1 LNLLAN
7 FIDNL
12 THGAAIGGGFAVS
25 PLVGV
30 TTLAGIIIHEIP
42 HEMGDFA
49 ILLRSGF
56 DRWQATKAQIITGL
70 GGILGASI
78 ALFYSNSVHSMSTF
92 LLNFFG
98 NSRFRLGTLWVLPF
112 TSGAF
117 LYVALVKTVPD
128 LLKEN
133 DLM

>member
-1 LNLLAN
+1 M
-7 FIDNL
+7 
-12 THGAAIGGGFAVS
+12 
-25 PLVGV
+25 

-49 ILLRSGF
+49 ILLKSGF
-56 DRWQATKAQIITGL
+56 DRWQATKAQMITGF
-70 GGILGASI
+70 GGILGASF
-78 ALFYSNSVHSMSTF
+78 ALFYSNSVHSMSIYLSNSF
-92 LLNFFG
+92 LIFYLL
-98 NSRFRLGTLWVLPF
+98 SGTLWVLPF

-133 DLM
+133 DLT